1 MDLWLILFIFDGIL
15 FVIIA
20 GTVLYLGV
28 FAVAALFHSKPVIP
42 KAKKL
47 NRFVILIPAYK
58 QDNVIEQTVLSALS
72 QAYPQRMFDVTVIS
86 DHQDELTNMRL
97 AQYPIT
103 LLIPNFEESAKA
115 KSLQYAILNLPEFK
129 IYDAV
134 IILDG
139 DNIIDQDFLE
149 QVNDAYEIA
158 ATKAIQTH
166 RISKNRDTA
175 AARMD
180 AIFEESTKAK
190 SLQYAILNLPEFK
203 IYDAVI
209 ILDGDNIIDQDFL
222 DQVNNA
228 FEIAATKAIQT
239 HRISKNRDT
248 AAARMDAIFE
258 EINNAIFRRG
268 HISFG
273 LSAALAGSGT
283 VFDFNWYKTNVMRA
297 RTSGEDKELEA
308 LLMRQDIFVDYFDDI
323 YVYGEKK
330 RTTTTLNEQRGR
342 WAMQQFSNLF
352 RNIRFLPGA
361 IFRKQYNLA
370 DKLIQW
376 MLVPR
381 TNMIGIIMIMSIVL
395 PFIYLTMAIK
405 WWILGALALFIFAI
419 ATPDYLVD
427 EMWDKTFLR
436 SPFVSLWKMF
446 SFKIHKKS

>member
-1 MDLWLILFIFDGIL
+1 MDFWLILFIFDGIL
-15 FVIIA
+15 FIIIG

-28 FAVAALFHSKPVIP
+28 FAVAALFHSKPDIP
-42 KAKKL
+42 KAKKF
-47 NRFVILIPAYK
+47 NRFVILIPAYQ
-58 QDNVIEQTVLSALS
+58 QDNVIEQTVLAALS

-103 LLIPNFEESAKA
+103 LLIPNFK
-115 KSLQYAILNLPEFK
+115 
-129 IYDAV
+129 
-134 IILDG
+134 
-139 DNIIDQDFLE
+139 
-149 QVNDAYEIA
+149 
-158 ATKAIQTH
+158 
-166 RISKNRDTA
+166 
-175 AARMD
+175 
-180 AIFEESTKAK
+180 ESTKAK

-203 IYDAVI
+203 IYDAVV

-222 DQVNNA
+222 EQVNNA
-228 FEIAATKAIQT
+228 YEIAATKAIQT

-258 EINNAIFRRG
+258 EINNAIFRQG
-268 HISFG
+268 HISCG

-283 VFDFNWYKTNVMRA
+283 VFDFNWYKTNVMRTK
-297 RTSGEDKELEA
+297 TSGEDKELEA
-308 LLMRQDIFVDYFDDI
+308 LLMRQDIFVDYFDHI

-330 RTTTTLNEQRGR
+330 RTTSKLNEQRGR
-342 WAMQQFSNLF
+342 WATQQFVNLF

-361 IFRKQYNLA
+361 IIRKQYNLA

-381 TNMIGIIMIMSIVL
+381 TNMIGIIMIMSLLL
-395 PFIYLTMAIK
+395 PFVYLTMAIK
-405 WWILGALALFIFAI
+405 WWILGSLALFIFAL
-419 ATPDYLVD
+419 ATPNYLVD

-446 SFKIHKKS
+446 SIKIHKKS